1 MCSKVAMHF
10 FKSSISLYTQRL
22 MSVLVFIVFLSAPL
36 KAQEQA
42 VPILTKINFVE
53 RVYFREQTLQDMIQH
68 PLGVPVQKALLEDD
82 AKKIEVELQR
92 RGYLKA
98 QVRLSL
104 QKVSPATALAT
115 FIFKAGDRA
124 PLKEVYINGNQ
135 RVLEN
140 EFTPDLFSRERHPVG
155 WLTQAGMYHRPYM
168 DEDFQRILRVF
179 YKHGHLESQVTDFR
193 VSASPDKSW
202 LSLSFDVV
210 EGPKYFLDEVFFQGD
225 VPAADIVQKAQEDVA
240 VFKDAGVNLIALQ
253 ERLDNVLN
261 VYREQG
267 HAFSRVR
274 LEIPEV
280 VDRDDGDK
288 TARFNAVIEKG
299 PVGKVAKIVLEGN
312 KETKDFVVK
321 RQLFFKEG
329 DTYTLSKVRQ
339 SEASLKGLGY
349 FQSVN
354 IVHEPLEGD
363 MTQLLMR
370 VQMREQPTWIANI
383 APAYVG
389 NEGLVLVGVLAFNN
403 FLGMGT
409 RFSAMGQF
417 SALRQLFDVTYFE
430 PRLLGSRNWLAL
442 DVHRRQLGYRY
453 FTTEAVGGGFDVT
466 WQLPWSMRLSTGFKS
481 DLLNLTTPVEVG
493 SEASPLGLMT
503 DVWRQTLS
511 TRLSRDTRN
520 SRLMPTKGW
529 VFAAG
534 VKYAGPWTFSSPE
547 MDWLE
552 SSLNLRAYVTPFWNT
567 TFKFNVLYANAT
579 AIGGGV
585 VPLSQRFFL
594 GGFGSVRGF
603 TPRSIASLGVAFGQ
617 DNIAIG
623 GVEKVVQNTEI
634 EFPVLP
640 GNVFR
645 GFVFLDAG
653 NTYAE
658 SEALFQDVGQSGVG
672 LPGGLFWSTGFG
684 FVLKTPVLPFRFEW
698 GLPLTRR
705 VNDRSLDFFFGL
717 GSAF

>member
-1 MCSKVAMHF
+1 MHF
-10 FKSSISLYTQRL
+10 SKTIISNVMPRFW
-22 MSVLVFIVFLSAPL
+22 SVLALCALFSGSL
-36 KAQEQA
+36 KAQEEA
-42 VPILTKINFVE
+42 LPLLTQIDFVD
-53 RVYFREQTLQDMIQH
+53 RVYFREQTLRDMIQH
-68 PLGVPVQKALLEDD
+68 PLGVPVQEVILKSD
-82 AKKIEVELQR
+82 AKKMKVELQR

-98 QVRLSL
+98 DVSWSL
-104 QKVSPATALAT
+104 RRISPSSVVAVFT
-115 FIFKAGDRA
+115 FDAGERA
-124 PLKEVYINGNQ
+124 PLRKVRINGNQ
-135 RVLEN
+135 RVLES
-140 EFTPDLFSRERHPVG
+140 EFTPDLFSRETHPVG
-155 WLTQAGMYHRPYM
+155 FLTQAGMFHKPYM
-168 DEDFQRILRVF
+168 DQDFQRILRVF

-193 VSASPDKSW
+193 VSASADKSW
-202 LSLSFDVV
+202 LSLSFDVI
-210 EGPKYFLDEVFFQGD
+210 EGPKYFLDQVLFQGD
-225 VPAADIVQKAQEDVA
+225 VPAPEIVKKAQEDTA
-240 VFKDAGVNLIALQ
+240 VFKESGVNLIALQ
-253 ERLDNVLN
+253 ERLDNVLD
-261 VYREQG
+261 VYREKG

-288 TARFNAVIEKG
+288 TARFNAIIEKG
-299 PVGKVAKIVLEGN
+299 PVGRIAKIVLEGN
-312 KETKDFVVK
+312 EETKDFVIK
-321 RQLFFKEG
+321 RQLLIKEG
-329 DTYTLSKVRQ
+329 DTYALSKVRQ
-339 SEASLKGLGY
+339 SEARLKGLGY
-349 FQSVN
+349 FMSVN
-354 IVHEPLEGD
+354 IVHEPFEGD
-363 MTQLLMR
+363 MTRLLMR

-466 WQLPWSMRLSTGFKS
+466 WQLPWAMRLSTGFKS
-481 DLLNLTTPVEVG
+481 DLLNLTTPVEAG
-493 SEASPLGLMT
+493 PEASPLGLMS

-552 SSLNLRAYVTPFWNT
+552 SSLNVRAYVTPFWNT

-579 AIGGGV
+579 AINGGV

-623 GVEKVVQNTEI
+623 GVEKIVQNTEI

-658 SEALFQDVGQSGVG
+658 GETLFQDSGQNGIG

-698 GLPLTRR
+698 GVPLTKR